1 MFLGKNCTKEINA
14 PAGQTKQQQ
23 SLCLCGGLGGGEG
36 EGERKGNREEER
48 ELLSIYLCVLSLLP
62 HPHPPNRAK
71 NNESKVFTSFC
82 LSCRHGHQAD
92 AKTLWLIENKD
103 GLTVMRLAADLAL
116 PSVFKMV
123 LLELGGVYSH
133 LNRRDGL
140 FNFFLFDVVEI
151 DRVARE
157 EWKLRNTTVSNKPG
171 RLDHRRDR
179 SVLETI
185 CETKK
190 VEKACGMLD
199 TSVIR
204 AIIKSK
210 WGYYKRLLAVMIFFH
225 FSFMVALTAYAIVKS
240 EVIRAAEAG
249 QPSSSTEKAFVSG
262 MAVIVFIVALV
273 LVVMEIIRWVNGQPW
288 SITIHHHNGRHRL
301 ELCLIALC
309 LIADSVWYVV
319 NVSNSFSLPFI

>member
-1 MFLGKNCTKEINA
+1 M
-14 PAGQTKQQQ
+14 
-23 SLCLCGGLGGGEG
+23 
-36 EGERKGNREEER
+36 
-48 ELLSIYLCVLSLLP
+48 LSIYLCVLSLLP
-62 HPHPPNRAK
+62 HPHPPNTAK

-82 LSCRHGHQAD
+82 LSCRHGHQAE
-92 AKTLWLIENKD
+92 AKTLWLIENRD

-133 LNRRDGL
+133 LDRRDGL
-140 FNFFLFDVVEI
+140 FDFLLFDVVEI
-151 DRVARE
+151 DPVARV
-157 EWKLRNTTVSNKPG
+157 EWKSRNTTVFNKPV
-171 RLDHRRDR
+171 RLGHRRDR

-190 VEKACGMLD
+190 VEKACGMLN
-199 TSVIR
+199 TPVIR

-210 WGYYKRLLAVMIFFH
+210 WGYYIRLLAVMIFFH